1 MADLVAGAIVSRLIN
16 ALFDRLTSQ
25 EVRSLFQGKKGTS
38 KQLDEL
44 TSRLQLTNKLLNDSE
59 VKQLKDEDVKKLL
72 DDLKVLAYE
81 ADQAMD
87 KINTEALRRKGEDD
101 EQSRI
106 ARLTHSATVIGG

>member
-1 MADLVAGAIVSRLIN
+1 MADLVAGASSLASSTSYLIG
-16 ALFDRLTSQ
+16 
-25 EVRSLFQGKKGTS
+25 SLLK
-38 KQLDEL
+38 
-44 TSRLQLTNKLLNDSE
+44 RLQLANKLLNDSE
-59 VKQLKDEDVKKLL
+59 VKQLKDEDEKKLL

-106 ARLTHSATVIGG
+106 ARLTHSATMVGG